1 MTRCAF
7 PIVFIAVHTI
17 LVWTSA
23 CTRTPERVLRAGA
36 HAVDVTPRTFPVV
49 MNCMFLPRIAKEA
62 NDPLHARAL
71 VLDDGAN
78 RIAITVVDNCMMSR
92 ELLDGAK
99 QTAERTTGIP
109 SEQMLIA
116 ATHTHSAP
124 AAMGCLGTD
133 ADADYQRFLTDRIAE
148 AIEGAVKNLRP
159 ASIGWAVT
167 KAPEYTHCRRWI
179 RRPDRMR
186 EDPFG
191 ELTVRASNGAGFQ
204 NPDVVGPAGPVDPDL
219 SILSVRST
227 SGQPIALLANYSMH
241 YVVGAKSVT
250 ADYFGQFSEQM
261 KRLITP
267 VKVDPPFVGIMS
279 QGTSGDLGWQDP
291 SKPRQETTIHDYANA
306 IAQVAYRTYRQ
317 IQYHDWMPIAMSEAK
332 LELSRRI
339 PTQKRLAWAKSL
351 MAKMN
356 GRPPANLPEIYARE
370 QLLLDEE
377 PSRELKLQAL
387 RLGNLGITAIPNE
400 VYAITGLKIK
410 AQSPLHPTFNI
421 ELANG
426 SEGYIP
432 PPEQHKLGGYTTW
445 EARTAA
451 LEVSAESKIVNT
463 LLERLE
469 EVSGRQR
476 RIVEEE
482 HGSYSQAVLAS
493 EPLLYLR
500 LDEFQGSQALDETGH
515 DHHGA
520 YEDGIALYLEGPFA
534 SGFSGKTPMN
544 RAVHLAG
551 GRIIV
556 DLEYIPDPYTIEMW
570 FHNGLPVDARSTTG
584 YLFSLGPDSSDGKSH
599 DSLGI
604 GGTAGALGKLVFTH
618 GASEEW
624 IEGTTDIGVKTWNF
638 VAIVRDGNKVVVYL
652 NGNSTPEITFVRP
665 HESFASS
672 GKLFIGG
679 RSDSVANFEGK
690 LDEVAVYDRALLAG
704 EIAAHFSAS
713 GEKSDRK
720 SVAFKAASKV
730 ISGPDANPSDSAR
743 LRLQ

>member
-1 MTRCAF
+1 MTRCTF
-7 PIVFIAVHTI
+7 PIVFLVVHTI
-17 LVWTSA
+17 LMGTSA

-36 HAVDVTPRTFPVV
+36 HAVDATPTTFPVV

-71 VLDDGAN
+71 VLDDGEN
-78 RIAITVVDNCMMSR
+78 RIAITVVDNCMMPR
-92 ELLDGAK
+92 ELLDEAK
-99 QTAERTTGIP
+99 QIVQRTTGIP
-109 SEQMLIA
+109 PERMLIA

-148 AIEGAVKNLRP
+148 AIKGAVKNLRP
-159 ASIGWAVT
+159 ARIGWAVA

-179 RRPDRMR
+179 LRPDRMR

-191 ELTVRASNGAGFQ
+191 EVTVRASNGAGFQ
-204 NPDVVGPAGPVDPDL
+204 NLDVVGPAGPVDPDL
-219 SILSVRST
+219 SILSVQST

-250 ADYFGQFSEQM
+250 ADYFGQFAEQM

-267 VKVDPPFVGIMS
+267 KKVDPPFVGIMS

-306 IAQVAYRTYRQ
+306 IAQVAYRTYQQ
-317 IQYHDWMPIAMSEAK
+317 IQYHDWVPIAMSEAK
-332 LELSRRI
+332 LELSRRT
-339 PTQKRLAWAKSL
+339 PNQKRLAWAKGL

-356 GRPPANLPEIYARE
+356 GRPPANRSEIYARE
-370 QLLLDEE
+370 QLLLAEE
-377 PSRELKLQAL
+377 PRRELKLQAL
-387 RLGNLGITAIPNE
+387 RLGNLGITALPNE

-410 AQSPLHPTFNI
+410 AQSPLQPTFNI

-451 LEVSAESKIVNT
+451 LEVGAEPKIVST

-476 RIVEEE
+476 RIVKEE
-482 HGSYSQAVLAS
+482 HGPYSQAVLTS

-515 DHHGA
+515 NHHGV
-520 YEDGIALYLEGPFA
+520 YEDGVALYLEGPLS
-534 SGFSGKTPMN
+534 SGFSGETQMN
-544 RAVHLAG
+544 RAPHFAG
-551 GRIIV
+551 GRITV
-556 DLEYIPDPYTIEMW
+556 DLKDVPDPYTVEMW
-570 FHNGLPVDARSTTG
+570 FHNGLPVDARSITG
-584 YLFSLGPDSSDGKSH
+584 YLFSVGPDSAEGKPH

-604 GGTAGALGKLVFTH
+604 GGTAGAPGKLLFTQGPSGESIQ
-618 GASEEW
+618 GA
-624 IEGTTDIGVKTWNF
+624 TDVGVKTWNY
-638 VAIVRDGNKVVVYL
+638 VAIVRDSNKVTVYL
-652 NGNSTPEITFVRP
+652 NGKTTPEISGKWP
-665 HESFASS
+665 HKSFASS

-679 RSDSVANFEGK
+679 RSNSVANFEGRI
-690 LDEVAVYDRALLAG
+690 DEVAVYSRALLLG
-704 EIAAHFSAS
+704 EIAGHFAAS
-713 GEKSDRK
+713 GKE
-720 SVAFKAASKV
+720 
-730 ISGPDANPSDSAR
+730 SGR
-743 LRLQ
+743 

>member
-1 MTRCAF
+1 MTRCTF
-7 PIVFIAVHTI
+7 PIVFLVVHTI
-17 LVWTSA
+17 LMGTSA

-36 HAVDVTPRTFPVV
+36 HAVDATPTTFPVV

-71 VLDDGAN
+71 VLDDGEN
-78 RIAITVVDNCMMSR
+78 RIAITVVDNCMMPR
-92 ELLDGAK
+92 ELLDEAK
-99 QTAERTTGIP
+99 QIVQRTTGIP
-109 SEQMLIA
+109 PERMLIA

-133 ADADYQRFLTDRIAE
+133 AAADYQRFLTDRIAE
-148 AIEGAVKNLRP
+148 AITGAVKNLRP
-159 ASIGWAVT
+159 ARIGWAVA

-179 RRPDRMR
+179 LRPDRMR

-191 ELTVRASNGAGFQ
+191 EVTVRASNGAGFQ
-204 NPDVVGPAGPVDPDL
+204 NLDVVGPAGPVDPDL
-219 SILSVRST
+219 SILSVQST

-250 ADYFGQFSEQM
+250 ADYFGQFAEQM

-267 VKVDPPFVGIMS
+267 EKVDSPFVGIMS

-306 IAQVAYRTYRQ
+306 IAQVAYRTYQQ
-317 IQYHDWMPIAMSEAK
+317 IQYHDWVPIAMSEAK
-332 LELSRRI
+332 LELSRRT
-339 PTQKRLAWAKSL
+339 PNQKRLAWAKGL

-356 GRPPANLPEIYARE
+356 GRPPANRSEIYARE
-370 QLLLDEE
+370 QLLLAEE
-377 PSRELKLQAL
+377 PRRELKLQAL
-387 RLGNLGITAIPNE
+387 RLGNLGITALPNE

-410 AQSPLHPTFNI
+410 AQSPLQPTFNI

-451 LEVSAESKIVNT
+451 LEVGAEPKIVST

-476 RIVEEE
+476 RIVKEE
-482 HGSYSQAVLAS
+482 HGPYSQAVLTS

-515 DHHGA
+515 NHHGV
-520 YEDGIALYLEGPFA
+520 YEDGVALYLEGPLS
-534 SGFSGKTPMN
+534 SGFSGETQMN
-544 RAVHLAG
+544 RAPHFAG
-551 GRIIV
+551 GRITV
-556 DLEYIPDPYTIEMW
+556 DLKDVPDPYTVEMW
-570 FHNGLPVDARSTTG
+570 FHNGLPVDARSITG
-584 YLFSLGPDSSDGKSH
+584 YLFSVGPDSAEGKPH

-604 GGTAGALGKLVFTH
+604 GGTAGAPGKLLFTQGPSGESIQ
-618 GASEEW
+618 GA
-624 IEGTTDIGVKTWNF
+624 TDVGVKTWNY
-638 VAIVRDGNKVVVYL
+638 VAIVRDSNKVTVYL
-652 NGNSTPEITFVRP
+652 NGKTTPEISGKWP
-665 HESFASS
+665 YKSFASS

-679 RSDSVANFEGK
+679 RSDSVANFEGRI
-690 LDEVAVYDRALLAG
+690 DEVAVYNRALSPG
-704 EIAAHFSAS
+704 EITRHFATS
-713 GEKSDRK
+713 GKE
-720 SVAFKAASKV
+720 
-730 ISGPDANPSDSAR
+730 SGR
-743 LRLQ
+743 